1 MLRSKGKRRGAKKG
15 HQAHFAP
22 TPDHVDHVVDV
33 RPGTCSHCNL
43 SLDDGLPTGTVV
55 SHFTYELPPIEPI
68 VSEHR
73 CFDVICPDCQK
84 VTSAQLP
91 PEVPRGRFGASVVAM
106 VGFFRGELRQSVR
119 QTAAVMTRLF
129 HVPMSTGMVIKA
141 QKQVTAALEAP
152 FVEAHTVVKAAL
164 HAYADETSW
173 RLDKARA
180 WLWVAVTSLVTV
192 FLVRPSRGAK
202 VAKELLGHQFTG
214 LLSSDRY
221 SSYRWVD
228 ASRRQ
233 VCWAHLKRD
242 FASFLLRGPEANR
255 LGQNLLFLR
264 QLMFW
269 RWNRVRDGT
278 LSREAFREKMGDFIR
293 PFIEYH
299 LEQGSK
305 LSDEKVAGMCR
316 EILKVRSALFTFMD
330 HDGVEPTNNTAERAI
345 RFAVLWRKLSFG
357 SDSEAGAQ
365 FVERFLTVRE
375 TLKGQG
381 REVYGF
387 LFEACR
393 AAQLG
398 TKAPSLLSARADSEA
413 QTEQQ
418 ISA

>member
-1 MLRSKGKRRGAKKG
+1 MASTSADGSVDGAAETVSSATAAATSASEMASEPGDGDLGSPALTLRTASARLRTLACNELRS
-15 HQAHFAP
+15 
-22 TPDHVDHVVDV
+22 
-33 RPGTCSHCNL
+33 S
-43 SLDDGLPTGTVV
+43 
-55 SHFTYELPPIEPI
+55 
-68 VSEHR
+68 
-73 CFDVICPDCQK
+73 
-84 VTSAQLP
+84 
-91 PEVPRGRFGASVVAM
+91 
-106 VGFFRGELRQSVR
+106 
-119 QTAAVMTRLF
+119 
-129 HVPMSTGMVIKA
+129 
-141 QKQVTAALEAP
+141 
-152 FVEAHTVVKAAL
+152 
-164 HAYADETSW
+164 
-173 RLDKARA
+173 
-180 WLWVAVTSLVTV
+180 
-192 FLVRPSRGAK
+192 SRGLA
-202 VAKELLGHQFTG
+202 QFFKK
-214 LLSSDRY
+214 
-221 SSYRWVD
+221 
-228 ASRRQ
+228 
-233 VCWAHLKRD
+233 WALCRHRHKSHLKRD

-375 TLKGQG
+375 MLKGQG

-418 ISA
+418 MGADRATSCRLRERMNHGKRSG